1 MNYSKTFANTELTI
15 TVTERDAALE
25 VIWLGKSTAREP
37 RIFIQ
42 PILDEITEVAAKLQK
57 QILMDFRR
65 LEYMNSSTI
74 TPILRM
80 LEDAAKENTPFSI
93 VYDGKL
99 RWQELNF
106 SALEIFRRKNRNFHL
121 EGA

>member
-1 MNYSKTFANTELTI
+1 MYSKTFTNTELTI
-15 TVTERDAALE
+15 TVAERDTALE
-25 VIWLGKSTAREP
+25 ATWLGKSTAREP

-42 PILDEITEVAAKLQK
+42 PILDEMSGIAAKLQK
-57 QILMDFRR
+57 QIILDFRK

-80 LEDAAKENTPFSI
+80 LEDAAKVNAPFSI
-93 VYDGKL
+93 IYDGQL